1 MTLEGASRLKLKRRA
16 EIRRGANG
24 FLSYG
29 RNHFRPFDLTS
40 WQAKAGLFWGNKQ
53 PFPGSRQKRTER
65 RRQVVETPAAEGKHS
80 SEAKGGWRL
89 SPSRRKT
96 KEISL
101 LLFVL
106 FAARWCLI
114 DPVPSR

>member
-1 MTLEGASRLKLKRRA
+1 M
-16 EIRRGANG
+16 G

-80 SEAKGGWRL
+80 SEAKGLAPEPESEEDERD
-89 SPSRRKT
+89 
-96 KEISL
+96 
-101 LLFVL
+101 L
-106 FAARWCLI
+106 FAPVCVVRCSLVL
-114 DPVPSR
+114 DRPRPVPVTSYRASVVEKKRR